1 MIRNGSTSQAEIAS
15 MVDRY
20 GDFEQRVQRQMEQR
34 CQPACSV
41 CRHVCCRPHFC
52 EESRQSAFLERVVR
66 RFSPQAVFDKKR
78 GWLSPK
84 GCTLVAGRPP
94 VCYEFL
100 CGDIPDAVSAD
111 SHRRWAMLALSML
124 VTHVGRRAVGSR
136 HLVEA
141 TGAGEL
147 TRIHRERFAA
157 RLEEA
162 EAALAE
168 AAAILDG
175 RRTTAAGPT
184 LARIVPPPGR
194 KPKRRSM

>member
-1 MIRNGSTSQAEIAS
+1 MSRNVTNQAEIAS
-15 MVDRY
+15 MVERY
-20 GDFEQRVQRQMEQR
+20 GEFEQRVRQQMEQR
-34 CQPACSV
+34 CRPACSV
-41 CRHVCCRPHFC
+41 CQNVCCRPHFC

-66 RFSPQAVFDKKR
+66 RFSPRAVFDKKC
-78 GWLSPK
+78 GWLSSK

-124 VTHVGRRAVGSR
+124 VTHVGRRVFGSR

-141 TGAGEL
+141 TSASDL
-147 TRIHRERFAA
+147 TRIHQARFAA

-168 AAAILDG
+168 AATILDG
-175 RRTTAAGPT
+175 RRTLAAGPN
-184 LARIVPPPGR
+184 LSRIVPPPGR

>member
-1 MIRNGSTSQAEIAS
+1 M
-15 MVDRY
+15 
-20 GDFEQRVQRQMEQR
+20 
-34 CQPACSV
+34 
-41 CRHVCCRPHFC
+41 
-52 EESRQSAFLERVVR
+52 R
-66 RFSPQAVFDKKR
+66 RFSPRAVFDKKC

-111 SHRRWAMLALSML
+111 SHRRRAMLALSML
-124 VTHVGRRAVGSR
+124 VTHVGRRVFGGR

-141 TGAGEL
+141 TNAGGL
-147 TRIHRERFAA
+147 TRIHGERFAA

-168 AAAILDG
+168 AEAILDG
-175 RRTTAAGPT
+175 CRTPAAGT
-184 LARIVPPPGR
+184 NLSRIVPQPR
-194 KPKRRSM
+194 T

>member
-1 MIRNGSTSQAEIAS
+1 MRRDGTSEAEIDW
-15 MVDRY
+15 MVERY
-20 GDFEQRVQRQMEQR
+20 GEFEQRVRQQMEQR
-34 CQPACSV
+34 CRPACSI
-41 CRHVCCRPHFC
+41 CRNVCCRPHFC
-52 EESRQSAFLERVVR
+52 EEARESAFLERIVL
-66 RFSPQAVFDKKR
+66 RFSHRAIFDKKS

-124 VTHVGRRAVGSR
+124 VTHVGRHVFGGR

-141 TGAGEL
+141 TGADSL
-147 TRIHRERFAA
+147 TRIHRERFTA

-168 AAAILDG
+168 AVTILDG
-175 RRTTAAGPT
+175 RRTLAAGQN
-184 LARIVPPPGR
+184 LSRIVPPPGR